1 MSPIPLKLQKEIE
14 TDLIYGIVEPDGK
27 KKYLN
32 LKQSAEHYNVDYV
45 ALRKL
50 AGKWNWKQRRESH
63 RTKVDQ
69 KVEEKKS
76 EYDAECIVQS
86 DEKFQNTGEKLRRSI
101 DLKIDGVLSDLEEG
115 AYVKPYDLKML
126 GDALSSAQAVVKNAQ
141 GEILERSEVNVAGGL
156 RGFNEAIKTSR
167 QKIQKTSKER

>member
-1 MSPIPLKLQKEIE
+1 MPPISLELQEQIK
-14 TDLIYGIVEPDGK
+14 TDLIYGIIQEDGT

-32 LKQSAEHYNVDYV
+32 LKQSAEYYHVDYV
-45 ALRKL
+45 ELRRV
-50 AGKWNWKQRRESH
+50 AGKWKWKQRRDSQ

-69 KVEEKKS
+69 KVAEKKS

-86 DEKFQNTGEKLRRSI
+86 DEKFQDTGEKLRQSI
-101 DLKIDGVLSDLEEG
+101 DMKIGLILSDLENG
-115 AYVKPYDLKML
+115 GYVKPYDLKML

-156 RGFNEAIKTSR
+156 SGFNEAIKTSR
-167 QKIQKTSKER
+167 QKVKKTR